1 MNENRFLLLSTYQ
14 KQIMKKTIRKPSL
27 HQPIIDVWMGKHFL
41 FSILFA
47 LIAVTTMAQSEKGA
61 FSIRPMAGVNLS
73 DFSGGVSDDFY
84 HMKAGLAVGL
94 EAEYGISRSFSLSLG
109 AFYSQMGA
117 KVDGTL
123 AVMAVN
129 DEYMVYIETK
139 DKGKVT
145 CNYITLPLMANFYV
159 PAVKGL
165 ALKVGAQMGILASSR
180 MKADVDARTE
190 TSLRSEP
197 TMPPTTTNEQ
207 VTIDQDTECKS
218 LDFGIPF
225 GLSYEHKNV
234 VVDLRYYFGLTKI
247 DDSATNREDI
257 RNRCL
262 TLTLGY
268 RLPL

>member
-1 MNENRFLLLSTYQ
+1 M
-14 KQIMKKTIRKPSL
+14 
-27 HQPIIDVWMGKHFL
+27 
-41 FSILFA
+41 A
-47 LIAVTTMAQSEKGA
+47 TMAQTQNEKGL

-73 DFSGGVSDDFY
+73 TFSGGFSEDFY
-84 HMKAGLAVGL
+84 HMKSGLAIGM
-94 EAEYGISRSFSLSLG
+94 EAEYGASKSFGLSLG

-123 AVMAVN
+123 AAMAVN
-129 DEYMVYIETK
+129 DEYMIYIESK
-139 DKGKVT
+139 NKGKVT

-180 MKADVDARTE
+180 MKADVDATIE
-190 TSLRSEP
+190 SYLKNDP
-197 TMPPTTTNEQ
+197 TVIPTTTHELTT
-207 VTIDQDTECKS
+207 VDQDTECKA

-225 GLSYEHKNV
+225 GMSYEHKNV
-234 VVDLRYYFGLTKI
+234 IIDLRYYFGLTKI
-247 DDSATNREDI
+247 DNSAANREDI
-257 RNRCL
+257 RNRYL

>member
-1 MNENRFLLLSTYQ
+1 M
-14 KQIMKKTIRKPSL
+14 
-27 HQPIIDVWMGKHFL
+27 
-41 FSILFA
+41 A
-47 LIAVTTMAQSEKGA
+47 TMAQNEKGV

-73 DFSGGVSDDFY
+73 YFSGGVSEDFY
-84 HMKAGLAVGL
+84 HMKAGFAVGM
-94 EAEYGISRSFSLSLG
+94 EAEYGISRSFGLSLG

-123 AVMAVN
+123 AAMAVN
-129 DEYMVYIETK
+129 DEYMIYVENK

-159 PAVKGL
+159 PVVKGL
-165 ALKVGAQMGILASSR
+165 ALKVGAQMGILANSR
-180 MKADVDARTE
+180 MKADIDAKTE
-190 TSLRSEP
+190 VYLRSEA
-197 TMPPTTTNEQ
+197 TSRPTTTNEQ
-207 VTIDQDTECKS
+207 TSIDQDTECKS

-225 GLSYEHKNV
+225 GMSYEHKNV
-234 VVDLRYYFGLTKI
+234 IVDLRYYFGLIKI
-247 DDSATNREDI
+247 DDSATNRENI

>member
-1 MNENRFLLLSTYQ
+1 MKRVIVLGLLCCS
-14 KQIMKKTIRKPSL
+14 M
-27 HQPIIDVWMGKHFL
+27 
-41 FSILFA
+41 A
-47 LIAVTTMAQSEKGA
+47 TMAQNEKGA

-73 DFSGGVSDDFY
+73 DFSGGVSEDFY
-84 HMKAGLAVGL
+84 HMKAGLAVGV
-94 EAEYGISRSFSLSLG
+94 EAEYGISRSFGLSLG

-123 AVMAVN
+123 MATAVN
-129 DEYMVYIETK
+129 DEYLIYIETK

-159 PAVKGL
+159 PTVKGL
-165 ALKVGAQMGILASSR
+165 ALKVGAQMGIMASSR
-180 MKADVDARTE
+180 MKADVDATIEAYLRNSATG
-190 TSLRSEP
+190 TS
-197 TMPPTTTNEQ
+197 TTTNEQ
-207 VTIDQDTECKS
+207 TTIDQDTECKS

-247 DDSATNREDI
+247 DNSASNREDI

>member
-1 MNENRFLLLSTYQ
+1 MKIVISLILLCCS
-14 KQIMKKTIRKPSL
+14 M
-27 HQPIIDVWMGKHFL
+27 V
-41 FSILFA
+41 
-47 LIAVTTMAQSEKGA
+47 TMAQNEKGV

-73 DFSGGVSDDFY
+73 AFSGGFSEDFY
-84 HMKAGLAVGL
+84 HMKAGLAVGM
-94 EAEYGISRSFSLSLG
+94 EAEYGISRSFGLSLG

-117 KVDGTL
+117 KIDGTL
-123 AVMAVN
+123 GAIAVN

-139 DKGKVT
+139 DKGKIT

-180 MKADVDARTE
+180 MKADVDATIY
-190 TSLRSEP
+190 TYLKNDP
-197 TMPPTTTNEQ
+197 AGTCTTTQEQ
-207 VTIDQDTECKS
+207 TTIDQDTECKS

-225 GLSYEHKNV
+225 GMSYEYKNV
-234 VVDLRYYFGLTKI
+234 IVDLRYYFGLTKI
-247 DDSATNREDI
+247 DNSATNREDI

>member
-1 MNENRFLLLSTYQ
+1 MKRVITLFLLCCS
-14 KQIMKKTIRKPSL
+14 M
-27 HQPIIDVWMGKHFL
+27 
-41 FSILFA
+41 A
-47 LIAVTTMAQSEKGA
+47 TMAQNEKGV

-73 DFSGGVSDDFY
+73 DFSGGVSEDFY
-84 HMKAGLAVGL
+84 HMKAGLAVGV
-94 EAEYGISRSFSLSLG
+94 EAEYGISRSFGLSLG

-123 AVMAVN
+123 MATAFN
-129 DEYMVYIETK
+129 DEYLIYIETK

-159 PAVKGL
+159 PTVKGL
-165 ALKVGAQMGILASSR
+165 ALKVGAQMGIMASSR
-180 MKADVDARTE
+180 MKADVDATIE
-190 TSLRSEP
+190 AYLRNSA
-197 TMPPTTTNEQ
+197 TGTPTTTNEQ
-207 VTIDQDTECKS
+207 TTIDQDTECKS

-247 DDSATNREDI
+247 DNSASNREDI

>member
-1 MNENRFLLLSTYQ
+1 
-14 KQIMKKTIRKPSL
+14 MKKL
-27 HQPIIDVWMGKHFL
+27 
-41 FSILFA
+41 
-47 LIAVTTMAQSEKGA
+47 LIFMMVCYATVATAQNEKGV

-73 DFSGGVSDDFY
+73 DFSGGISEDFY
-84 HMKAGLAVGL
+84 HTKAGLAVGM
-94 EAEYGISRSFSLSLG
+94 EAEYGISRSFGLSLG

-123 AVMAVN
+123 KAVAVN
-129 DEYMVYIETK
+129 DEYMIYVENK
-139 DKGKVT
+139 DNGKVT

-180 MKADVDARTE
+180 IKADVDATVVTYLKNDPARN
-190 TSLRSEP
+190 
-197 TMPPTTTNEQ
+197 PTTTQEQ
-207 VTIDQDTECKS
+207 TTVDQDTECKS

-225 GLSYEHKNV
+225 GISYEHKNV
-234 VVDLRYYFGLTKI
+234 IVDLRYYFGLSKI
-247 DDSATNREDI
+247 DNSATDREDI

>member
-1 MNENRFLLLSTYQ
+1 MA
-14 KQIMKKTIRKPSL
+14 TI
-27 HQPIIDVWMGKHFL
+27 
-41 FSILFA
+41 
-47 LIAVTTMAQSEKGA
+47 AQNEKGA

-73 DFSGGVSDDFY
+73 DFSGGVSEDFY
-84 HMKAGLAVGL
+84 HMKAGLAVGV
-94 EAEYGISRSFSLSLG
+94 EAEYGISRSFGLSLG

-123 AVMAVN
+123 MATAVN
-129 DEYMVYIETK
+129 DEYLIYIETK

-159 PAVKGL
+159 PTVKGL
-165 ALKVGAQMGILASSR
+165 ALKVGAQMGIMASSR
-180 MKADVDARTE
+180 MKADVDATIE
-190 TSLRSEP
+190 AYLRNSA
-197 TMPPTTTNEQ
+197 TGTPTTTNEQ
-207 VTIDQDTECKS
+207 TTIDQDTECKS

-247 DDSATNREDI
+247 DNSASNREDI

>member
-1 MNENRFLLLSTYQ
+1 MKRVITLFLLCCS
-14 KQIMKKTIRKPSL
+14 M
-27 HQPIIDVWMGKHFL
+27 
-41 FSILFA
+41 A
-47 LIAVTTMAQSEKGA
+47 TMAQNEKGV

-73 DFSGGVSDDFY
+73 DFSGGVSEDFY
-84 HMKAGLAVGL
+84 HMKAGLAVGV
-94 EAEYGISRSFSLSLG
+94 EAEYGISRSFGLSLG

-123 AVMAVN
+123 MATAVN
-129 DEYMVYIETK
+129 DEYLIYIETK

-159 PAVKGL
+159 PTVKGL
-165 ALKVGAQMGILASSR
+165 ALKVGAQMGIMASSR
-180 MKADVDARTE
+180 MKADVDATIE
-190 TSLRSEP
+190 AYLRNSA
-197 TMPPTTTNEQ
+197 TGTPTTTNEQ
-207 VTIDQDTECKS
+207 TTIDQDTECKS

-247 DDSATNREDI
+247 DNSASNREDI

>member
-1 MNENRFLLLSTYQ
+1 MKRVITLVLLCCS
-14 KQIMKKTIRKPSL
+14 M
-27 HQPIIDVWMGKHFL
+27 
-41 FSILFA
+41 A
-47 LIAVTTMAQSEKGA
+47 TMAQNEKGV

-73 DFSGGVSDDFY
+73 YFSGGVSEDFY
-84 HMKAGLAVGL
+84 HMKAGFSVGM
-94 EAEYGISRSFSLSLG
+94 EAEYGISRSFGLSLG

-123 AVMAVN
+123 AAMAVN
-129 DEYMVYIETK
+129 DEYMIYVENK

-159 PAVKGL
+159 PVVKGL
-165 ALKVGAQMGILASSR
+165 ALKVGAQMGILANSR
-180 MKADVDARTE
+180 MKADIDAKTE
-190 TSLRSEP
+190 VYLRSEA
-197 TMPPTTTNEQ
+197 TSRPTTTNEQ
-207 VTIDQDTECKS
+207 TSIDQDTECKS

-225 GLSYEHKNV
+225 GMSYEHKNV
-234 VVDLRYYFGLTKI
+234 IVDLRYYFGLIKI
-247 DDSATNREDI
+247 DDSATNRENI

>member
-1 MNENRFLLLSTYQ
+1 MKRVITLVLLCCS
-14 KQIMKKTIRKPSL
+14 M
-27 HQPIIDVWMGKHFL
+27 
-41 FSILFA
+41 A
-47 LIAVTTMAQSEKGA
+47 TMAQNEKGV

-73 DFSGGVSDDFY
+73 DFSGGVSEDFY

-94 EAEYGISRSFSLSLG
+94 EAEYGISRSFGLSLG

-123 AVMAVN
+123 GAVAFN
-129 DEYMVYIETK
+129 DEYMVYIDTK
-139 DKGKVT
+139 DNGKVT

-180 MKADVDARTE
+180 IKADVDA
-190 TSLRSEP
+190 
-197 TMPPTTTNEQ
+197 TMVTYLKNDPAGNPTTTHEQ
-207 VTIDQDTECKS
+207 ATVDQDTECKS

-225 GLSYEHKNV
+225 GISYEHKNV
-234 VVDLRYYFGLTKI
+234 IVDLRYYFGLSKI
-247 DDSATNREDI
+247 DNSAIDREDI